1 MNAADQLLHDAREA
15 SRIRAHQTHP
25 DVIALQVERI
35 RTQVDRLMWTG
46 IVLGLAF
53 TMANVQHFAAAGAPQ
68 FSLPWLTA
76 WLLDPMVS
84 LVLIAIL
91 RAEQI
96 IAQHRLRTGPWVRRA
111 KWATLAATYAMNTWS
126 AWANGD
132 GKAVL
137 LHSVPPLLIFLAA
150 EAITDLRDKLTAA
163 VTRACVTAATPS
175 NPEFTTTS
183 TGAVNTSTTKSMN
196 TTATVREQPAAGVH
210 ERQGGANKA
219 PTRARIRFADYLARA
234 QQALTADTVITP
246 AWVRQVTDCSR
257 GLSSQLAAALNNGT
271 SAGANGPTAPPVN
284 TAASRPVNTT
294 SGQAVAS

>member
-53 TMANVQHFAAAGAPQ
+53 TMANVQHFAAGGAPR

-84 LVLIAIL
+84 LILIAIL

-96 IAQHRLRTGPWVRRA
+96 IAQYRLQTGPWVRRA

-126 AWANGD
+126 AWASGD

-137 LHSVPPLLIFLAA
+137 LHSVPPLVIFLAA

-163 VTRACVTAATPS
+163 VTHAFTTAATTS
-175 NPEFTTTS
+175 NPASITAS
-183 TGAVNTSTTKSMN
+183 TGAVNTSTAKSMN
-196 TTATVREQPAAGVH
+196 TTATVHEQPAAGVH
-210 ERQGGANKA
+210 ERQADASRA
-219 PTRARIRFADYLARA
+219 PTRTRIRFADYLARA
-234 QQALTADTVITP
+234 QQARTADTVITP
-246 AWVRQVTDCSR
+246 AWVRQVTACSR
-257 GLSSQLAAALNNGT
+257 GLSSRLAAALNSDTGAVVNGSTT
-271 SAGANGPTAPPVN
+271 SSVN
-284 TAASRPVNTT
+284 TAASRSMNTT
-294 SGQAVAS
+294 SGRAVTT